1 LGFLSR
7 LLVPMGTSTV
17 FKEAAKASE
26 AMSQLTKATTTG
38 KKRKAAAEEDD
49 TANAKPNK
57 GRGKGKGK
65 GKSKKQP
72 KAKASKKKDGSVL
85 GTVTLPD
92 GSSFACSWGLHRGG

>member
-1 LGFLSR
+1 
-7 LLVPMGTSTV
+7 MGTSTV

-65 GKSKKQP
+65 GKSKKAAESESIQEEGWFCSRNGHF
-72 KAKASKKKDGSVL
+72 AGRVVFCLLMGVAQGGL
-85 GTVTLPD
+85 G
-92 GSSFACSWGLHRGG
+92 